1 MLLERWGAIECDL
14 QDVGIDL
21 GDRDLLRRR
30 DWRWLRLRIIGLC
43 SADTRIARALD
54 DGEGKSKSGTEAA
67 PNPKD
72 QAMEDV

>member
-1 MLLERWGAIECDL
+1 MLLEHWPAIECDL
-14 QDVGIDL
+14 HDMGIDME
-21 GDRDLLRRR
+21 DRELLRRR
-30 DWRWLRLRIIGLC
+30 TWRWLRLRIIGLC

-54 DGEGKSKSGTEAA
+54 DSEGRSKGKTEA